1 LVKNLVTLS
10 TFALICLATLCG
22 CVLLTSTP
30 MEYVGTVSRCQP
42 VSKGRDDIIGGEKV
56 PFGDPDQQ
64 LVVRLMIH
72 KSNQVSVCTAT
83 LISDHVVLTAAHC
96 VAKVDPDA
104 IEAKFFTA
112 ESCPVNKMR
121 ETTRTGERLVLHKD
135 FDGSPQS
142 HADLALVYLNDEAPP
157 EQVRLPLLRDNDKPT
172 SDRLLFMGFGITD
185 ETKTDSLTLRRVHK
199 SFKDDLEFRDRAL
212 IVNQMQERGGFC
224 RGDSGAPIIAEV
236 WGEPF
241 ILGVNSAN
249 VGIKPMTE
257 CHTLSLA
264 MNIAPFKAWIEKNRD
279 ALEGAS
285 WLSRTLGSPKMRN

>member
-1 LVKNLVTLS
+1 VKLVAFSAATILVLS
-10 TFALICLATLCG
+10 G
-22 CVLLTSTP
+22 CQLLLP
-30 MEYVGTVSRCQP
+30 GPLEYVGTLSSCQP
-42 VSKGRDDIIGGEKV
+42 VSKTRDEIIGGEKV

-64 LVVRLMIH
+64 LVARLMIH
-72 KSNQVSVCTAT
+72 KPNQVSVCTAT
-83 LISDHVVLTAAHC
+83 LISDHVLLTAAHC
-96 VAKVDPDA
+96 VTGVEPDA

-112 ESCPVNKMR
+112 EGCPVNKMR
-121 ETTRTGERLVLHKD
+121 ETTLAVERLVLHKD

-142 HADLALVYLNDEAPP
+142 LADLAVLYLKDAAPA
-157 EQVRLPLLRDNDKPT
+157 EQVRVPLLRANDKPT

-185 ETKTDSLTLRRVHK
+185 EAQRDSLTLRRIHK

-212 IVNQMQERGGFC
+212 IVNQTQERGGFC

-249 VGIKPMTE
+249 VGLKPNTE

-264 MNIAPFKAWIEKNRD
+264 MNVSPFRDWIERNRES
-279 ALEGAS
+279 LENAS
-285 WLSRTLGSPKMRN
+285 WLKRLVSNPIKKN